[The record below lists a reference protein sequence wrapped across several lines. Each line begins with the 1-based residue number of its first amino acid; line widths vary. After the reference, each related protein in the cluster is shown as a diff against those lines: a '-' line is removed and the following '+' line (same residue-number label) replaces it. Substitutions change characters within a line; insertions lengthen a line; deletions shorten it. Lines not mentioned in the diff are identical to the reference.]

1 MIHISE
7 QRLNELLSKMN
18 GRRIAVIGDL
28 MLDRYFWGS
37 VSRISPEAPVP
48 VMDLETE
55 QARLG
60 GAANVAQNI
69 KSLGGEPLLVG
80 VIGADNSGNQ
90 LFGIIKDHGFSP
102 DGIVIDGTRPTTV
115 KTRVIAHNQ
124 HVIRID
130 RESKND
136 ISHIIQNKIM
146 AVLSRNI
153 DSLDGIIIED
163 YNKGV
168 AVKTLIKQIIDLAN
182 ENGKTITVD
191 PKFKNFFEYKNVT
204 LFKPNRSEVEQVTG
218 NRLENEEDVNS
229 TGRSLMERLCAKG
242 VLLTLG
248 AQGMSLFES
257 DGSASHAP
265 TVAQNVQ
272 DVSGAGDTVISTLTM
287 ALAGGAALKEAA
299 TLANFA
305 GGIVCGYV
313 GIVPIDKN
321 ELKEHVSREMNN
333 RPHTGGRS

>member
-1 MIHISE
+1 MIHIPE
-7 QRLNELLSKMN
+7 QRLTELLSKMN

-48 VMDLETE
+48 VLDLETE

-90 LFGIIKDHGFSP
+90 LFGIIKEHGFSA

-130 RESKND
+130 RESKTD

-146 AVLSRNI
+146 AVLSRHI
-153 DSLDGIIIED
+153 DSLDGIILED

-168 AVKTLIKQIIDLAN
+168 IVKSLIKQIVDLAN

-191 PKFKNFFEYKNVT
+191 PKFKNF
-204 LFKPNRSEVEQVTG
+204 G
-218 NRLENEEDVNS
+218 S
-229 TGRSLMERLCAKG
+229 TEIGRA
-242 VLLTLG
+242 
-248 AQGMSLFES
+248 
-257 DGSASHAP
+257 
-265 TVAQNVQ
+265 
-272 DVSGAGDTVISTLTM
+272 
-287 ALAGGAALKEAA
+287 
-299 TLANFA
+299 
-305 GGIVCGYV
+305 
-313 GIVPIDKN
+313 
-321 ELKEHVSREMNN
+321 HV
-333 RPHTGGRS
+333 